1 MAASKT
7 SKGASRA
14 VTRGFT
20 GVLGHARGIGVLRA
34 QQQSQRLAHAYC
46 LTGDEGIGKTAVARA
61 LGEELLLGPGQPAR
75 LDVHPDFWS
84 DDRPEAISIDEI
96 RFHPEK
102 GAQAHEQSLQ
112 QFLSLKPFVAAQRVG
127 LLANAERMTEA
138 AQNCLL
144 KTLEEPPPNTV
155 LVLTTAYPD
164 HLLPTVVSRCQT
176 IALTPVSRSALVA
189 WLVDR
194 GTASDRAEGIA
205 SLAQGRPGLAL
216 HALQD
221 PRWVDASDRWGREIS
236 ALAFEPTDSVLAYAS
251 RFGQGPQAEQR
262 VIASEALRALTS
274 WLRDALLVQSG
285 TALPM
290 ATERRDALIHWTG
303 AVPADHLRTSLATA
317 QRTQLLIDQNV
328 NPRLAMEVMLL
339 DFRLGARV

>member
-1 MAASKT
+1 MAALKT
-7 SKGASRA
+7 SKSTSRTA
-14 VTRGFT
+14 PRGFSA
-20 GVLGHARGIGVLRA
+20 VVGHARAVGVLRA
-34 QQQSQRLAHAYC
+34 QQRSQRLAHAYC
-46 LTGDEGIGKTAVARA
+46 LTGDESIGKTAVARA
-61 LGEELLLGPGQPAR
+61 LGEELLLGPGQPPR
-75 LDVHPDFWS
+75 LEVHPDFWS

-112 QFLSLKPFVAAQRVG
+112 QFLSLKPFVAPLRVG

-144 KTLEEPPPNTV
+144 KTLEEPPPSTV
-155 LVLTTAYPD
+155 LILTTAYPD
-164 HLLPTVVSRCQT
+164 HLLPTVASRCQ
-176 IALTPVSRSALVA
+176 ALSLTPVARGALVA

-194 GTASDRAEGIA
+194 GTEPDRAEVIA

-216 HALQD
+216 RALQD
-221 PRWVDASDRWGREIS
+221 PDWVEASERWGRELT
-236 ALAFEPTDSVLAYAS
+236 ALAFEPTDGVLAYAS

-262 VIASEALRALTS
+262 VIASQALRALTT
-274 WLRDALLVQSG
+274 WLRDGLLVQAG
-285 TALPM
+285 MAPPM
-290 ATERRDALIHWTG
+290 GVERRDDLARWTG
-303 AVPADHLRTSLATA
+303 AVPPDHLRNSLATA

-339 DFRLGARV
+339 DFRLGARA